1 MPEPLRVFASSAV
14 QEADTVLFEAGQIF
28 GERCQV
34 VVADFAL
41 ELGHARLRFDGK
53 VAMQTAP
60 TVPVR
65 TAMALLI
72 NRRTVPADP
81 RRGGWRRPVPRTR
94 NIEARFPLHG
104 RKDSESMQSEPA
116 AQRDPVE
123 STAAPR
129 PVSGRRAALFSI
141 LALEAGIAAT
151 VWFEQVKYE
160 RFPGYLQARQ
170 RTVSAA
176 RDAQISEILVSP
188 EAVVTAGQPLVRLKN
203 PAFEQRLEAKQRQI
217 EALEIELSQSQARLE
232 VELEWRQKNI
242 LEHIFEARLKC
253 VQALRRELQAPLEL
267 EYVRTGSWNSLPAAA
282 DFPQPP
288 SLSGDRPLITQTAG
302 DSASVSPQPQVTEVG
317 LCTEHIQELERINR
331 ELPEK
336 ISRSMEVDL
345 ARTRLE
351 HAQAELSRLESQK
364 QELTLV
370 AEASGMVG
378 VFQKEVGD
386 HVSAH
391 EPIVQLLDEEQPY
404 LLLQIPSVRIS
415 DFSPGTVVEL
425 RFPGGK
431 KGKGRVEE
439 IPPQT
444 SPIPGENSAAAG
456 TVITAHVDPVGP
468 LWPSLPFG
476 SVVEVRRRR

>member
-1 MPEPLRVFASSAV
+1 
-14 QEADTVLFEAGQIF
+14 
-28 GERCQV
+28 
-34 VVADFAL
+34 
-41 ELGHARLRFDGK
+41 
-53 VAMQTAP
+53 
-60 TVPVR
+60 
-65 TAMALLI
+65 
-72 NRRTVPADP
+72 
-81 RRGGWRRPVPRTR
+81 
-94 NIEARFPLHG
+94 
-104 RKDSESMQSEPA
+104 MQSEPA
-116 AQRDPVE
+116 AHHKPVA

-129 PVSGRRAALFSI
+129 AVSGRRAALFSI
-141 LALEAGIAAT
+141 LALGAGVAAT
-151 VWFEQVKYE
+151 VWFEQIRYE

-170 RTVSAA
+170 RTVAA
-176 RDAQISEILVSP
+176 TRDAQVSEILVAP
-188 EAVVTAGQPLVRLKN
+188 GAVVTAGQPLVRLKD

-232 VELEWRQKNI
+232 VELEWRRKNI

-267 EYVRTGSWNSLPAAA
+267 EYVRTGGWNSPPVTAVIG
-282 DFPQPP
+282 QP
-288 SLSGDRPLITQTAG
+288 SSIFGDRPIVTPAAG
-302 DSASVSPQPQVTEVG
+302 DSASASPQSQVTEVG
-317 LCTEHIQELERINR
+317 LCNEHIQELERINR

-336 ISRSMEVDL
+336 ISRSMGVDL
-345 ARTRLE
+345 AKTRLD
-351 HAQAELSRLESQK
+351 HARAELARLESQK

-404 LLLQIPSVRIS
+404 LLLQIPSPRIS

-444 SPIPGENSAAAG
+444 SPVPGENSAAGG
-456 TVITAHVDPVGP
+456 TVITAHVDPIGP

>member
-1 MPEPLRVFASSAV
+1 
-14 QEADTVLFEAGQIF
+14 
-28 GERCQV
+28 
-34 VVADFAL
+34 
-41 ELGHARLRFDGK
+41 
-53 VAMQTAP
+53 
-60 TVPVR
+60 
-65 TAMALLI
+65 
-72 NRRTVPADP
+72 
-81 RRGGWRRPVPRTR
+81 
-94 NIEARFPLHG
+94 
-104 RKDSESMQSEPA
+104 MQSEPA
-116 AQRDPVE
+116 APQEPVE

-141 LALEAGIAAT
+141 LALGAGIAAT

-176 RDAQISEILVSP
+176 RDAQVSEILVVP
-188 EAVVTAGQPLVRLKN
+188 GAVVTAGQPLVRFKDS
-203 PAFEQRLEAKQRQI
+203 AFEQCLEAKQRQI

-232 VELEWRQKNI
+232 VELEWRRKNI
-242 LEHIFEARLKC
+242 LENIFEARLKC
-253 VQALRRELQAPLEL
+253 VQALRRELHAPLEL
-267 EYVRTGSWNSLPAAA
+267 EYVRTGGWHSLPAAA
-282 DFPQPP
+282 DAPQPS
-288 SLSGDRPLITQTAG
+288 SLFGDRPMVTPAAG
-302 DSASVSPQPQVTEVG
+302 DSTAASPLPQVSEAA
-317 LCTEHIQELERINR
+317 LCNEHIQELERINR

-336 ISRSMEVDL
+336 ISRSMGVDL

-351 HAQAELSRLESQK
+351 HARAELARLESQK

-370 AEASGMVG
+370 AETSGMVG

-404 LLLQIPSVRIS
+404 LLLQIPSPRIS
-415 DFSPGTVVEL
+415 DFSPGTIVDL
-425 RFPGGK
+425 KFPGGQ
-431 KGKGRVEE
+431 GGNGRVDE

-444 SPIPGENSAAAG
+444 SPIPGENSAATG